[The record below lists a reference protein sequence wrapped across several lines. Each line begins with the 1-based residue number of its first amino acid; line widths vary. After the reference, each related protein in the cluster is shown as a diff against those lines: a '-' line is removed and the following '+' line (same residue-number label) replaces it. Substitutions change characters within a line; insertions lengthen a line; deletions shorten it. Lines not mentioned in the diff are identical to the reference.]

1 MKAFDVRFLS
11 VEDVLAI
18 HESTIA
24 VEGGQSGLRDT
35 GLLESATLMPQ
46 QQFGGDYLH
55 ADTAAMAAAY
65 LFHLSQNHPF
75 LDGNKR
81 VAALS
86 ALVFLRVNGVESLPD
101 PESLEGMTMAVASSE
116 VGKSELTKWM
126 RQQISR

>member
-75 LDGNKR
+75 LDGDKR

-86 ALVFLRVNGVESLPD
+86 ALVFLRVNGVESLQ
-101 PESLEGMTMAVASSE
+101 GMTMAVASSE